1 MVDDLGSF
9 LTVNINK
16 LEWHDNSAPAKASS
30 NTGFVTPKSIPHDFF
45 IHACDETM
53 VPSSQGSSCDVMYF
67 ASACHEGLSHDEI
80 FGIGDLDPPSAYDPN
95 IPAHVNTDKGILSN
109 HAKVQ
114 DILDEN
120 LGNENESDDVNH
132 ASINED
138 NHHGNTARVDEHL
151 DDDNAPLN
159 NATSIGEDNHN
170 KSDTQDSKYD
180 ADSSKNEKAKDDVD
194 VMIDKENEIHEVEV
208 RSPLV
213 WS

>member
-1 MVDDLGSF
+1 MCEEV
-9 LTVNINK
+9 
-16 LEWHDNSAPAKASS
+16 ER
-30 NTGFVTPKSIPHDFF
+30 
-45 IHACDETM
+45 
-53 VPSSQGSSCDVMYF
+53 MYR
-67 ASACHEGLSHDEI
+67 
-80 FGIGDLDPPSAYDPN
+80 
-95 IPAHVNTDKGILSN
+95 
-109 HAKVQ
+109 
-114 DILDEN
+114 
-120 LGNENESDDVNH
+120 NENESDDVNH

-208 RSPLV
+208 RNGYEIDIDDFYANSGGEGDYPSGRITSTTIVSFEKCMNELKRINV
-213 WS
+213 KAHAWLSKIPVEHWSRAHLSRMVKSSQANEIGTQTSVACSGNRVNSVQGGATNHAYTDVGVRPS